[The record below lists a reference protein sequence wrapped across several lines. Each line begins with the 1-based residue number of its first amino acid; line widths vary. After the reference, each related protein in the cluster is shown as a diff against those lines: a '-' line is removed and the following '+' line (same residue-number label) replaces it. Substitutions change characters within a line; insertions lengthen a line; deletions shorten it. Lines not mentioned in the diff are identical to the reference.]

1 MIIPPRC
8 FTCGNPIADKWIPFI
23 ETVKERKNE
32 DKNIFNKND
41 LNIKYIDT
49 EKKKQEFSIEGQVL
63 NEILGE
69 GHKYCCRIPFITN
82 VHLITSI

>member
-23 ETVKERKNE
+23 EEVKKKKDE
-32 DKNIFNKND
+32 DTNIFNKND
-41 LNIKYIDT
+41 LNISYIDIS
-49 EKKKQEFSIEGQVL
+49 KKNKEYSVEGQIL
-63 NEILGE
+63 NDFGI
-69 GHKYCCRIPFITN
+69 HKYCCRIPFITN

>member
-23 ETVKERKNE
+23 ETVKQRKDE
-32 DKNIFNKND
+32 DTNIFNKNE

-49 EKKKQEFSIEGQVL
+49 SNKKQEYSIEGKVL
-63 NEILGE
+63 NEMGL
-69 GHKYCCRIPFITN
+69 HKYCCRVPFIAN